1 MDDLDRIRRDVRK
14 TLNLDPD
21 KGVLGIQNGALRGQ
35 IYVPYKLG
43 YVWVCQR
50 QASGFGTEKAVRV
63 GPNVNLPM
71 KPGTGVRLGYVDGER
86 CVLSVDFDALVTSG
100 GNPLSTNPLDPSMQ
114 FSRQADIVTAL
125 CTPDNPDTTLYVL
138 ARGWW
143 FLYNRTWYR
152 FGGERVNL
160 TSFVPSAGQHRVVGI
175 FVLAD
180 GSATE
185 AKGSTAQSML
195 APLDKSDVQEATD
208 AATDGSTPLWF
219 WTLYGGQTAIKA
231 SDTFI
236 DGRNMLNVGL
246 GLPLNPVRVVTAA
259 GAVTVSATDSIVVVN
274 KTVGAATTVNLPAG
288 VTGRVYTIKDGK
300 GDALVNNI
308 TLTPAAGNI
317 DGAGT
322 YPMNLNYQAVTLVY
336 NGTEWNVI

>member
-1 MDDLDRIRRDVRK
+1 MDDLDRIRRDVQK
-14 TLNLDPD
+14 KLNLTTDA
-21 KGVLGIQNGALRGQ
+21 GVLGDETGRIN
-35 IYVPYKLG
+35 VPYKPG
-43 YVWVCQR
+43 YVYVR
-50 QASGFGTEKAVRV
+50 TYQASGFSAAKVV
-63 GPNVNLPM
+63 KLGPNVNLPM
-71 KPGTGVRLGYVDGER
+71 KPGIPVTLGFDYHQELCILTVDSNAMLTAG
-86 CVLSVDFDALVTSG
+86 A
-100 GNPLSTNPLDPSMQ
+100 NPLSLNPFDPSMQ

-288 VTGRVYTIKDGK
+288 VTGRVYTIKDGA
-300 GDALVNNI
+300 GDALLNNI
-308 TLTPAAGNI
+308 TLTPVAGTI
-317 DGAGT
+317 DGAST
-322 YPMNLNYQAVTLVY
+322 YPMNLNYQAVTVVY